1 MAPSV
6 EHEVVLFAGHAPGP
20 VAIGFIE
27 AAGAPIAGR
36 GPKWAGEA
44 VQEAPVRI
52 GLIEVKISMEAIV
65 AYSTEMAG
73 GAFQENFKI
82 VTICSSSSPSSL
94 FSERSNIFDAVQAR
108 DVPL

>member
-1 MAPSV
+1 MTSLRLSATMKATAIIQ
-6 EHEVVLFAGHAPGP
+6 HMIEVVSTVNRIHVCAML
-20 VAIGFIE
+20 
-27 AAGAPIAGR
+27 R
-36 GPKWAGEA
+36 A